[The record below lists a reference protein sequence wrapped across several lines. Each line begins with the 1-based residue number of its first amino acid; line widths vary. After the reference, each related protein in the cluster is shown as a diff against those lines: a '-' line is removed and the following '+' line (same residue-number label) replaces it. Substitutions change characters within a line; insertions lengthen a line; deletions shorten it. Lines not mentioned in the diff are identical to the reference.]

1 MNHHSPTVEVA
12 YLSFFGG
19 HRTLGAR
26 QVVALV
32 YSSAAPPPLSQNFLI
47 ARGRP
52 HRIARHRVVLQRFGG
67 LLRHG
72 QQGGS
77 DDFFGGERAGVVIAG

>member
-12 YLSFFGG
+12 YLINYLSG

-26 QVVALV
+26 QVVTLV
-32 YSSAAPPPLSQNFLI
+32 YSSAPPPLSQNFLI

-52 HRIARHRVVLQRFGG
+52 HRIARHRVVLRRFGG